1 MNPIPAEQTTSDCA
15 SALSRRE
22 LIRRS
27 AALGL
32 AGTALTTFS
41 GTALGASVGPF
52 ASNRNL
58 RTALLQTEGDV
69 IRVGMVG
76 DGSTI
81 DPPNWTN
88 INERHFIPALFDNLI
103 EVDANFNLVP
113 GLAASWESSADE
125 LEWTFRLQPNVLFH
139 DGTPCDA
146 GAVAFN
152 FRRVL
157 DPANNLRHRA
167 NVEMITGVEVIDPLT
182 VKIVLG
188 EPFTPIL
195 ATLTEAVG
203 YISSPIAIQ
212 QYGEEYGSNPVG
224 AGPFKLVEWRR
235 DSELKLARFDDY
247 WRTDLP
253 RASGV
258 SFLPIPDTAVK
269 LTNLRTGSIE
279 IVDEIATAD
288 ADAVAGDSS
297 LQLFTLAG
305 SRWPMIRLNTAKAP
319 FDNVALRQA
328 VAHAINRDAIIAAIY
343 FGRGMPAFGP
353 ISPLYPAVYDPA
365 IEQQGLGY
373 NLDQAKAK
381 LAEAGQPDGFSF
393 SLDVGNTPQTA
404 RMAELIQA
412 SLSEVGINLEI
423 VTRESAAFTERLR
436 SKEFEAA
443 LGSWT
448 PRPDVD
454 GIIYQHFHTNGLANW
469 VSYSN
474 PELDA
479 LLDQTRSAPIGDER
493 NELFRQAE
501 RIIAQEVPWVFLV
514 FEELNRAARAEV
526 SNYVVTPDTL
536 LQLRDV
542 AIGGAS

>member
-1 MNPIPAEQTTSDCA
+1 MKSIPAEQTA
-15 SALSRRE
+15 SSGVSGLSRRD

-27 AALGL
+27 ATAGL
-32 AGTALTTFS
+32 AGATALS
-41 GTALGASVGPF
+41 LSDSILGASVKP
-52 ASNRNL
+52 AALDRNL
-58 RTALLQTEGDV
+58 RSLLFQTEGDV

-76 DGSTI
+76 DGTTL

-88 INERHFIPALFDNLI
+88 INARHFIPALFDNLI
-103 EVDANFNLVP
+103 EIDAEFNLVP

-125 LEWTFRLQPNVLFH
+125 LEWTFHLQPNVLFH

-146 GAVAFN
+146 EAVAFN

-157 DPANNLRHRA
+157 DPNNNLRHRA
-167 NVEMITGVEVIDPLT
+167 NIEIITAVEVVDPLT

-195 ATLTEAVG
+195 ATITEAVG
-203 YISSPIAIQ
+203 YISSPAAIE
-212 QYGEEYGSNPVG
+212 QYGEEYGSHPVG

-235 DSELKLARFDDY
+235 DSELALARFDDY

-269 LTNLRTGSIE
+269 LTSLRTGDIE

-288 ADAVAGDSS
+288 ADSVAGDDS

-305 SRWPMIRLNTAKAP
+305 SRWPMIRLNTVIAP
-319 FDNVALRQA
+319 FDNLALRQA

-343 FGRGMPAFGP
+343 FGRGTPAYGP

-365 IEQQGLGY
+365 IEQNGLRFD
-373 NLDQAKAK
+373 LDMARAK
-381 LAEAGQPDGFSF
+381 LAEGGQPDGFSF
-393 SLDVGNTPQTA
+393 SLDIGSTPQVA
-404 RMAELIQA
+404 RLAELIQA
-412 SLSEVGINLEI
+412 SLTEVGIQLEI
-423 VTRESAAFTERLR
+423 VARESAAFTERLR
-436 SKEFEAA
+436 SKEFQAA

-454 GIIYQHFHTNGLANW
+454 GIIYQHFHTAGLANW

-474 PELDA
+474 PELDT
-479 LLDQTRSAPIGDER
+479 LLDQTRTTPPGNER

-501 RIIAQEVPWVFLV
+501 RIVAQEVPWVFLV
-514 FEELNRAARAEV
+514 FEELNRAARVGVA
-526 SNYVVTPDTL
+526 NYTITADTL

-542 AIGGAS
+542 ALDGAS